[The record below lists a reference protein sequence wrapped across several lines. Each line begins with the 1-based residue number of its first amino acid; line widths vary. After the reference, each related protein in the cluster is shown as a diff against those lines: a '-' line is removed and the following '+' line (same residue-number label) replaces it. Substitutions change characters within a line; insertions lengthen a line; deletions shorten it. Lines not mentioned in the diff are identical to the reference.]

1 MHLED
6 MAAHGVVE
14 SSPIRSPSASGLAAG
29 HAVRTPVSAYP
40 TSVGILSLTGTS
52 TSSSASNASYS
63 CASADTPSDCLSL
76 ASLSCAWCCGSAYN
90 GPSACVNASAALD
103 SPSSTCQ
110 LLITNATEIENRIRA
125 VDAFVHGVS
134 IVLIV
139 YAVLHVAALCLLVAT
154 CVFRRRRRA
163 RASQIDP
170 YHYWKE
176 KDMLWEPDSALS
188 TSSRLVFSP
197 RKDDFE
203 ASNYLVNV
211 FILVVSFASLALVLF
226 ARSPSKEITC
236 YLQTEFSKTFW
247 ILLVALIFVCLIGGM
262 LSYRLLDSFGMDSI
276 DAIMSEPEFLEYTR
290 KLTSINLGPNGLL
303 PTLGVEIECRKKH
316 SEQNKAYFLNPSFP
330 IRKTSSNP
338 FKLHHMTTPFPYAYI
353 TDASTIP
360 NSLAV
365 SSSAGAG
372 FSPFLL
378 VEIVLDIAF
387 IDARSRDAF
396 RGLLEKSNVDHATC
410 PRANR
415 FLKPVLNINVP
426 YRRVAVWRTSTK
438 PRLILSKAFRAVIS
452 VSQLGFV
459 VYALLS
465 VATWSGTFSLVKLYL
480 RSPSRLSPEPAPA
493 PPREQAPPPEP
504 ARPAKLRPPA
514 SRHRRHAGVSAAILV
529 FAIAVGALVIV
540 R

>member
-1 MHLED
+1 MPEKTFWTRL

-29 HAVRTPVSAYP
+29 HAVRAPVSAYP
-40 TSVGILSLTGTS
+40 ASVGILNLTGTS
-52 TSSSASNASYS
+52 TSSSASNAMYS
-63 CASADTPSDCLSL
+63 CASADTPPDCLSL

-90 GPSACVNASAALD
+90 GPSACVNATAALD

-110 LLITNATEIENRIRA
+110 SLITNATEIENRIHA
-125 VDAFVHGVS
+125 VDALVHGVS
-134 IVLIV
+134 IALIV
-139 YAVLHVAALCLLVAT
+139 YAVLHVAALCLLVAA

-163 RASQIDP
+163 RASQIHP

-176 KDMLWEPDSALS
+176 KDMLWEPDSAHS

-197 RKDDFE
+197 RNDDFE
-203 ASNYLVNV
+203 ASNCLVGI
-211 FILVVSFASLALVLF
+211 FFQVVIFASLTLYLF

-236 YLQTEFSKTFW
+236 YLQTEFFKTFW
-247 ILLVALIFVCLIGGM
+247 IPLVFLIFVCLIGGM

-276 DAIMSEPEFLEYTR
+276 DAIMSEPEFFEYAR

-303 PTLGVEIECRKKH
+303 PTLRVEIECRKPTLRVENEWCKGH
-316 SEQNKAYFLNPSFP
+316 SEPNKVYFLDPSFP
-330 IRKTSSNP
+330 IRKTFRNP
-338 FKLHHMTTPFPYAYI
+338 ELHHMTTAFPYASI

-365 SSSAGAG
+365 SSSECAG

-387 IDARSRDAF
+387 SDARSRDAF
-396 RGLLEKSNVDHATC
+396 RGPLEKSNADHATC

-465 VATWSGTFSLVKLYL
+465 VATWSGTFSLVK
-480 RSPSRLSPEPAPA
+480 
-493 PPREQAPPPEP
+493 
-504 ARPAKLRPPA
+504 
-514 SRHRRHAGVSAAILV
+514 
-529 FAIAVGALVIV
+529 
-540 R
+540 